1 MLLAN
6 HYRPA
11 RTVMF
16 IAYAAEEVGLRG
28 SQAVVKEFKRRNIN
42 VVGALQLDMTNY
54 QGSDK
59 DIWLMKDFSDPKQN
73 DFVIKLI
80 DKYVGATW
88 GLDACGYGCSD
99 HASWYR
105 AGVPASMPFES
116 RMRDRNKSIH
126 TKDDTLELSNNN
138 ADHALKFAKL
148 GAAYT
153 IEMAKG
159 ELGPPAPHDDGTSGW
174 SVLAILA
181 GLGLGAGALLRRK

>member
-11 RTVMF
+11 RTIKF
-16 IAYAAEEVGLRG
+16 IAYAAEEIGLRG
-28 SQAVVKEFKRRNIN
+28 SQAVVRDFKQKKIN

-54 QGSDK
+54 HGSDK
-59 DIWLMKDFSDPKQN
+59 DIWLMKDFTSAPQN
-73 DFVIKLI
+73 TFLTNLI

-88 GLDACGYGCSD
+88 GMDACGYACSD

-116 RMRDRNKSIH
+116 RMRDRNKVIH
-126 TKDDTLELSNNN
+126 TADDTLEMSNNN
-138 ADHALKFAKL
+138 ADHAVKFARL
-148 GAAYT
+148 GAAYA

-159 ELGPPAPHDDGTSGW
+159 ELGGPPQHSSTPWGW
-174 SVLAILA
+174 LAALGGLA
-181 GLGLGAGALLRRK
+181 LGAGALVRRRG